1 MIWLT
6 RTRSIVRHRLAVLS
20 MGLVVLL
27 FADLAAAQE
36 VAGILGQLKDES
48 GAILPGVTVTANSPA
63 LQAGE
68 VSDVTNAQGEYRLT
82 PLPIGT
88 YTVVYTLPG
97 FQTVRHEGV
106 RLEIGNQVRLDVVM
120 KIGALEQ
127 SITVSGQTPVVDVR
141 STSSGTHLTLE
152 AIELTP
158 TSRNGLL
165 SLVAQAPGVRTPGNI
180 DMAGGSVGDSPRLA
194 SFAQPDDNNVMMEGL
209 LTSDVR
215 QGSMG
220 HNYFDYN
227 AMEEAK
233 VQTIGNPPD
242 VSTRGP
248 YIEMVLKSGGNE
260 FHGTAEVAYTSHSLE
275 SNNVGANLRALPP
288 LGPGISS
295 GNPLER
301 RSDVGGTIGG
311 RIIRD
316 RLWFFGAA
324 RYRPQ
329 QVDMLGS
336 FKPDGTPGVWY
347 RNETLLNQ
355 KLSYQMSKNNKLV
368 FWHQWGLKA
377 HGGDELNPFIAYESR
392 SDRRPAVGTDLW
404 KTEWQAVR
412 GNSLVMS
419 LLVGR
424 ANCIAGT
431 HASGVQ
437 QSDALEKT
445 GVPGGYQITQT
456 AALND
461 PDFGG
466 GRPSYL
472 DMGTTY
478 RWGSPPGGGSFG
490 YNTHWDFKGNM
501 SWYRPDLLA
510 GNHEFKAGLQYFPA
524 SFIQG
529 Q

>member
-1 MIWLT
+1 MWLT

-106 RLEIGNQVRLDVVM
+106 RLEIGNQLRLDVVM

-127 SITVSGQTPVVDVR
+127 SITVSGQTPVVDVT

-152 AIELTP
+152 TIELTP

-260 FHGTAEVAYTSHSLE
+260 FHGTAEVAYTSHSFE

-288 LGPGISS
+288 LG
-295 GNPLER
+295 
-301 RSDVGGTIGG
+301 
-311 RIIRD
+311 D
-316 RLWFFGAA
+316 RKS
-324 RYRPQ
+324 
-329 QVDMLGS
+329 V
-336 FKPDGTPGVWY
+336 V
-347 RNETLLNQ
+347 
-355 KLSYQMSKNNKLV
+355 
-368 FWHQWGLKA
+368 
-377 HGGDELNPFIAYESR
+377 
-392 SDRRPAVGTDLW
+392 
-404 KTEWQAVR
+404 
-412 GNSLVMS
+412 
-419 LLVGR
+419 
-424 ANCIAGT
+424 
-431 HASGVQ
+431 
-437 QSDALEKT
+437 
-445 GVPGGYQITQT
+445 
-456 AALND
+456 
-461 PDFGG
+461 
-466 GRPSYL
+466 
-472 DMGTTY
+472 
-478 RWGSPPGGGSFG
+478 
-490 YNTHWDFKGNM
+490 
-501 SWYRPDLLA
+501 
-510 GNHEFKAGLQYFPA
+510 
-524 SFIQG
+524 
-529 Q
+529 